1 MQLASRRG
9 TPSKLNKIKLF
20 INVTF
25 CFRGKRY
32 WDTDTESVVKVSILD
47 VQVPISVGSYNA
59 LWVHS

>member
-1 MQLASRRG
+1 MQFASRRG

-20 INVTF
+20 INVTSTF

-32 WDTDTESVVKVSILD
+32 WDTESVVKVSILD

>member
-1 MQLASRRG
+1 MQLASRRR

-32 WDTDTESVVKVSILD
+32 WDTESVFKVSILD
-47 VQVPISVGSYNA
+47 VQVSISVGSYNA
-59 LWVHS
+59 LRVHP

>member
-32 WDTDTESVVKVSILD
+32 WDTESVVKVSILD
-47 VQVPISVGSYNA
+47 VKVSISVGSYNA
-59 LWVHS
+59 LWVHL